1 MRHVDE
7 LVDLLD
13 HEWKESLIALGVPV
27 HSVSWQVPG
36 KDTGYFISNQLIPDS
51 ESRTPRQELV
61 TDYPWVQKVWET
73 GQPEL
78 VTRHDIDTYFPQC
91 AAMVQCILEV
101 PLPGMKGSIGLNS
114 VEPDAFDQEDI
125 RHVHLFAGLISEGLL
140 RVQDFDTLEKQ
151 AQNLKASNKELEQF
165 AYVASH
171 DLQEPLRMVVS
182 YMQLLERRYK
192 ESLDDTAGE
201 FIDFAVDG
209 AKRMQTLINDLLT
222 YSRVGTREKA
232 FKPTDMND
240 ILEQVLSSLKMVIDD
255 TQTVLTLDDLPMVL
269 GDEVQLHQLFQNLIS
284 NALKFHAEASAKV
297 HIGCRQDNG
306 VRTFFVQDNGIGIEP
321 QYKERIFVIFQ
332 RLHTRA
338 EYLGTGIGLAIC
350 KKIIDRHDGQIWLES
365 EPGHGTTFF
374 FTLPA

>member
-1 MRHVDE
+1 MSYS
-7 LVDLLD
+7 LD
-13 HEWKESLIALGVPV
+13 HEWKESLIALGVPM
-27 HSVSWQVPG
+27 HSVSLQIPG
-36 KDTGYFISNQLIPDS
+36 KDTGYFISNQFIPDS

-78 VTRHDIDTYFPQC
+78 VTRHDVDTYYPQC
-91 AAMVQCILEV
+91 AALVQCILGI

-151 AQNLKASNKELEQF
+151 AQSLSASNKELEQF

-209 AKRMQTLINDLLT
+209 AKRMQTLTNDLLT

-232 FKPTDMND
+232 FNP
-240 ILEQVLSSLKMVIDD
+240 I
-255 TQTVLTLDDLPMVL
+255 
-269 GDEVQLHQLFQNLIS
+269 
-284 NALKFHAEASAKV
+284 
-297 HIGCRQDNG
+297 
-306 VRTFFVQDNGIGIEP
+306 
-321 QYKERIFVIFQ
+321 YRIQ
-332 RLHTRA
+332 
-338 EYLGTGIGLAIC
+338 
-350 KKIIDRHDGQIWLES
+350 S
-365 EPGHGTTFF
+365 
-374 FTLPA
+374 